1 MNISVVTLFPQLYQP
16 FFQTSLMK
24 KAVDKKLLSC
34 AVKTLFDYVE
44 PKERIDG
51 PTFGHNSGML
61 IRPEVVERA
70 VLDLDQQFGKSFKI
84 FLSPQG
90 TKLTQPVSKKLWE
103 TIEKHEHVMFVAGRY
118 EGIDARVEQV
128 YADAIISI
136 GDFVLMGGDIP
147 AMVVMES
154 VFRHMPGIVGKQ
166 ESVDLDSFSGA
177 LVDYPEYTK
186 PVIWNGIEA
195 PEVLRSGDHKAIELW
210 REEQAMKLTVTK
222 HFDWL
227 RSGIISNQQKKLAQ
241 KFVPAHFVALMHTG
255 IALKDGRVG
264 TTSVTSIDVHDIAR
278 SATTYNIQDYFIV
291 TPLVDQQKIVKTI
304 LDFWQEKETGI
315 EYNKHRHEAISRVHV
330 ESELHNVLEKI
341 EKNTGQKPI
350 IIGTSARFEHGS
362 SKMISYHDQAKIW
375 SQNRP
380 VLILLGTGHG
390 MGQELIDRCDYFFPP
405 LHGLSNFNHLSVRSA
420 AAIIFDKWLGFD
432 VQRYL

>member
-1 MNISVVTLFPQLYQP
+1 MNISIVTLFPQLYQP
-16 FFQTSLMK
+16 FLETSLFK
-24 KAVDKKLLSC
+24 KAVEKKMLSC
-34 AVKTLFDYVE
+34 NVKTLFEYVA

-61 IRPEVVERA
+61 IRPEVVERC
-70 VLDLDQQFGKSFKI
+70 VDDLDAKFGKSFKI

-90 TKLTQPVSKKLWE
+90 TKLTQPVSKDLWKK
-103 TIEKHEHVMFVAGRY
+103 IEKHQHVMFVAGRY
-118 EGIDARVEQV
+118 EGIDARAEQV
-128 YADAIISI
+128 YADAIISV

-147 AMVVMES
+147 AMVVMEA
-154 VFRHMPGIVGKQ
+154 VFRHMPGMVGKQ
-166 ESVDLDSFSGA
+166 ESVDLDSFSGS

-186 PVIWNGIEA
+186 PVTWKGLEV
-195 PEVLRSGDHKAIELW
+195 PEVLRSGDHKAIEIW
-210 REEQAMKLTVTK
+210 REQQAMQVTVQK

-227 RSGIISNQQKKLAQ
+227 RSGVIRDEHKKMAQ
-241 KFVPAHFVALMHTG
+241 KFVPQHFVALMHSG

-278 SATTYNIQDYFIV
+278 SAATYNIKDYFIV

-330 ESELHNVLEKI
+330 TETLAEVIEKI
-341 EKNTGQKPI
+341 EKKIGQRPI
-350 IIGTSARFEHGS
+350 IIGTSARFEHGA

-375 SQNRP
+375 TQNRP

-390 MGQELIDRCDYFFPP
+390 MGQELIDLCDYFFPP

-432 VQRYL
+432 VQR